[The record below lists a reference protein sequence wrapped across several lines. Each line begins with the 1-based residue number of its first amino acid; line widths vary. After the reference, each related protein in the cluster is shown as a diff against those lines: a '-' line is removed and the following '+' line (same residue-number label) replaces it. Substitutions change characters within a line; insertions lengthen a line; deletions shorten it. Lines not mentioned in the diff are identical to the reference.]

1 MAYKSSDYTVMITFI
16 HWLKRVAATYIMKTV
31 LEYKLVDVN
40 SPGIHKD
47 LLPGVQLP
55 LDAFRYY
62 EKQYFHIN
70 VAFVL
75 SCILA
80 NKWPIALKLWQGY
93 RKLICRV
100 SFRKMDKGGQNNT

>member
-1 MAYKSSDYTVMITFI
+1 
-16 HWLKRVAATYIMKTV
+16 MKTV

-80 NKWPIALKLWQGY
+80 NK
-93 RKLICRV
+93 
-100 SFRKMDKGGQNNT
+100 